1 MERDAY
7 AFLLVAIVVTIVL
20 VGFGNAGG
28 PVAIGVQGGTL
39 VFALWTSGAHARPRQ
54 IAAALATAAF
64 VISIID
70 TGRVEPW
77 LEGLDSA
84 SGALL
89 AIGAM
94 GAILRRAKERLMV
107 DRDTV
112 LAVMGVYLLIG
123 LAYTY
128 IFGFIGSVSDTP
140 FFAGNH
146 GTVDPADFIYYSF
159 VTLATVGYGDFTA
172 ATRTGQLVSVSE
184 AIIGQLYLV
193 SVVGLVV
200 GNFGRLRDGGPAGGA
215 QPPGLPT
222 DDENDNE

>member
-1 MERDAY
+1 MTQGSPARVHRRLLDRDAY

-28 PVAIGVQGGTL
+28 PVAIGVQCGTL
-39 VFALWTSGAHARPRQ
+39 LFALWTSGARRRPLV
-54 IAAALATAAF
+54 IAAVLALAAF
-64 VISIID
+64 VISIVN
-70 TGRVEPW
+70 TGHVERW
-77 LEGLDSA
+77 LEVVDSA
-84 SGALL
+84 SGVLL
-89 AIGAM
+89 AVGAM
-94 GAILRRAKERLMV
+94 GAILRRAKERLMI

-112 LAVMGVYLLIG
+112 LAVMAVYLLIG

-128 IFGFIGSVSDTP
+128 LFGLIGSASGTP
-140 FFAGNH
+140 FFSGNH

-172 ATRTGQLVSVSE
+172 ATNTGRLVSVSE

-200 GNFGRLRDGGPAGGA
+200 GNFGRQRDDG
-215 QPPGLPT
+215 
-222 DDENDNE
+222 NDNR

>member
-28 PVAIGVQGGTL
+28 PVAIGVQCATL
-39 VFALWTSGAHARPRQ
+39 MFALWTSGARVRTRQ
-54 IAAALATAAF
+54 IAAVLAGAAF
-64 VISIID
+64 VISIVN
-70 TGRVEPW
+70 TGHVERW
-77 LEGLDSA
+77 LEVVDSA
-84 SGALL
+84 SGFLL
-89 AIGAM
+89 AVAAM
-94 GAILRRAKERLMV
+94 GAILRRAKERLMI

-112 LAVMGVYLLIG
+112 LAVMAVYLLIG

-128 IFGFIGSVSDTP
+128 LFGLIGSVSGTP

-146 GTVDPADFIYYSF
+146 TNVDPADFIYYSF

-200 GNFGRLRDGGPAGGA
+200 GNFGRQREGQQPEDG
-215 QPPGLPT
+215 
-222 DDENDNE
+222 NDNG